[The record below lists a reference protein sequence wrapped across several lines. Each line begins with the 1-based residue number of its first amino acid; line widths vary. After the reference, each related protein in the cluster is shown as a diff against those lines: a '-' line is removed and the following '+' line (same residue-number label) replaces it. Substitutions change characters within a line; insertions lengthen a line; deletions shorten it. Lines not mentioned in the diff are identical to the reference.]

1 MCPLVRIELD
11 RKILRQNMY
20 SIAHSLISSNA
31 LPRSILPNYL
41 FLCQPRSHQ
50 EQVDRLSEYY
60 WDDVLAANHYQ
71 HGDDDDDDDDDEY
84 HDAVEHEHDAL
95 SRIAGLID
103 NSLGIV
109 IT

>member
-1 MCPLVRIELD
+1 
-11 RKILRQNMY
+11 MY

-31 LPRSILPNYL
+31 LPRSILLNYI
-41 FLCQPRSHQ
+41 FLCLPRSHQ

-60 WDDVLAANHYQ
+60 GYDVLAANHYQ
-71 HGDDDDDDDDDEY
+71 HDDDDDDDDDDEY
-84 HDAVEHEHDAL
+84 HDAVEHENDAL

>member
-1 MCPLVRIELD
+1 
-11 RKILRQNMY
+11 MY

-31 LPRSILPNYL
+31 LPRSILLNYI
-41 FLCQPRSHQ
+41 FLCLPRSHQ

-60 WDDVLAANHYQ
+60 GYDVLAANH
-71 HGDDDDDDDDDEY
+71 DDDDDDDDEY